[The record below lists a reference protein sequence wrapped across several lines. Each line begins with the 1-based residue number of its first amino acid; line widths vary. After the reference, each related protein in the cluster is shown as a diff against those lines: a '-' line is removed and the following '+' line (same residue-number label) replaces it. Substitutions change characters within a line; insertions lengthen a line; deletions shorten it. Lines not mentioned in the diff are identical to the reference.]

1 MKSLL
6 LEDWFCEAFSP
17 GWGYLV
23 ENNGKKTLLKGYPS
37 SAVFKHHLGLSTEY
51 PSYLAIRPNRL
62 QTSWIALD
70 IDQARSKHHPDRA
83 EGALERL
90 LERCRLL
97 GLKCP
102 LIFRSSYS
110 RGIHL
115 WFPLQ
120 TPVNTFRAACIV
132 RNNLQ
137 AAVVEC
143 GETGDIYGF
152 AGDELFR
159 LFPGELEIFPNV
171 KSYGSDYQLIRLP
184 FTGHGSGLFLDGF
197 GLVDEPGVLPGLW
210 SDAAHQNC
218 LISSKLIQE
227 REEGSGPYNLAL
239 DRDDGELEF
248 ISLNWIQHPPQSR
261 RSMGIAAVS
270 AVKGEGSHVHSISVP
285 GCVPPSF
292 QEAVDLLARGWTGA
306 GQTQAFQL
314 AALMV
319 AGAETNDSLVVSN
332 RVRDLLMSAPGFEI
346 FCGHVD
352 EIRKKQMPGRSA
364 CSRAAVFSPIYEGS
378 WKQRANQRRSE
389 DASFRAVNALVA
401 AALNGLVSRSISSA
415 INELAN
421 TYGSPRSKRWW
432 YSPGQCELL
441 AELKAMLSRE

>member
-1 MKSLL
+1 M
-6 LEDWFCEAFSP
+6 
-17 GWGYLV
+17 
-23 ENNGKKTLLKGYPS
+23 
-37 SAVFKHHLGLSTEY
+37 GLTGEH

-83 EGALERL
+83 EGALEQL

-102 LIFRSSYS
+102 LIYRSSDS

-115 WFPLQ
+115 WFPLRR
-120 TPVNTFRAACIV
+120 PVDTFRAACTV
-132 RNNLQ
+132 RNSLQ
-137 AAVVEC
+137 AAVFEC
-143 GETGDIYGF
+143 GETGDVYGF
-152 AGDELFR
+152 EGDELFR
-159 LFPGELEIFPNV
+159 LSPGDLEIFPNV
-171 KSYGSDYQLIRLP
+171 KSYGSYYLLIRLP
-184 FTGHGSGLFLDGF
+184 FTGQGNGLFLDGF
-197 GLVDEPGVLPGLW
+197 GLVDEQGVLPSLW
-210 SDAAHQNC
+210 SHAAHQNC
-218 LISSKLIQE
+218 LISSKLIRE
-227 REEGSGPYNLAL
+227 REESSGPYNLAL
-239 DRDDGELEF
+239 DRDNGELEF
-248 ISLNWIQHPPQSR
+248 ISLNWIQNPPRSSW
-261 RSMGIAAVS
+261 SMGTAAVS
-270 AVKGEGSHVHSISVP
+270 AVKGEGSHAHSVSVP
-285 GCVPPSF
+285 GCVPRSF
-292 QEAVDLLARGWTGA
+292 QEAVDRLARGWTGA
-306 GQTQAFQL
+306 SQTQALQL

-332 RVRDLLMSAPGFEI
+332 RVRDLLISAPGFEI

-364 CSRAAVFSPIYEGS
+364 CSRPAVFSPIYEGS

-401 AALNGLVSRSISSA
+401 AALNDLVSRSISSA

-432 YSPGQCELL
+432 YSPGQCDLL
-441 AELKAMLSRE
+441 AELKAMLSSE